1 MTVDE
6 LTAVL
11 VEHERTQSTHPPSMT
26 ESDYVSLSLHHVHLP
41 KLAAHD
47 LIEYECTDGH
57 LEPTATFE
65 QHKSKITAVIDA
77 TESTFDAPPDSS

>member
-11 VEHERTQSTHPPSMT
+11 VEHERTQPSHSSSAN
-26 ESDYVSLSLHHVHLP
+26 ESDRVALSLHHVHLP

-47 LIEYECTDGH
+47 LIEYDRTDGY
-57 LEPTATFE
+57 LEPTATFDRHE
-65 QHKSKITAVIDA
+65 SKITAVIDA
-77 TESTFDAPPDSS
+77 TESTFDTPRDCQ